1 MTNAASAADGLS
13 VQAGL
18 DHSGTWRRSARWS
31 VRCEAG
37 GGAGTWSKSPMR
49 YDLVIVGGGVIGCSV
64 AYHVALLAGGTV
76 SVLVVEKDPSYRTA
90 SSALSLS
97 SIRQQFSTPLN
108 IAMSR
113 YGWDFIKAAG
123 QDLRVDETPV
133 DPGLVE
139 RGYLFLATA
148 QGAVDLRANV
158 QVQRGCGAQVALMD
172 AAAIQRRFASLR
184 VDDLAAGAL
193 GLAREGWFDGY
204 SLLQALKRKAI
215 ALGVTFRQDEAV
227 AMRTAGGRIE
237 EVSVASGET
246 VACGQVVCAAGPRA
260 AAVAAMAGVEIPVF
274 ADKRCVFVVD
284 CPDADPDW
292 PLVIDPSGVYFRPE
306 GRYVLAGAPAVAQGA
321 GGMDLEVD
329 HDLFE
334 TLVWPALAH
343 RSPAFET
350 LKVISAWAGH
360 YEMNG
365 FDQNAI
371 IGAAPGVPNLL
382 LANGFSGHGMQQAP
396 AAGRALAELIVF
408 GRYQSLDLTPF
419 SCVRI
424 AAGRPIAERN
434 IV

>member
-1 MTNAASAADGLS
+1 
-13 VQAGL
+13 
-18 DHSGTWRRSARWS
+18 
-31 VRCEAG
+31 
-37 GGAGTWSKSPMR
+37 MR
-49 YDLVIVGGGVIGCSV
+49 YDLVIIGGGVIGSSV
-64 AYHVALLAGGTV
+64 AYHAALLGGGL
-76 SVLVVEKDPSYRTA
+76 SILVVERDPTYRTA

-108 IAMSR
+108 IAMSQ

-123 QDLRVDETPV
+123 RDLVVDETPV
-133 DPGLVE
+133 ETGLVE
-139 RGYLFLATA
+139 RGYLFLATS
-148 QGAVDLRANV
+148 QGAADLRANV
-158 QVQRGCGAQVALMD
+158 EVQRGCGAQVELMD
-172 AAAIQRRFASLR
+172 ATAIQRRFASLR
-184 VDDLAAGAL
+184 VDDLSAGAL

-215 ALGVTFRQDEAV
+215 ALGVTFQPDEAV
-227 AMRTAGGRIE
+227 AMRTARGWIE
-237 EVSVASGET
+237 DVSLASGET

-260 AAVAAMAGVEIPVF
+260 AAVAAMAGVELPVF

-306 GRYVLAGAPAVAQGA
+306 GRYVLAGAPAIPQGA
-321 GGMDLEVD
+321 GAMDLEVD
-329 HDLFE
+329 HELFE

-343 RSPAFET
+343 RSSAFET
-350 LKVISAWAGH
+350 LKIISAWAGH
-360 YEMNG
+360 YEMNA

-371 IGAAPGVPNLL
+371 IGAAPGAPNLL

-408 GRYQSLDLTPF
+408 GRYQTLDLTPF
-419 SCVRI
+419 SYARI
-424 AAGRPIAERN
+424 AADRPIVERN